1 MKAQVTE
8 TVGEMELLVAELVDN
23 YVMVVTEWLC
33 SMENDNPGMRGRPEF
48 IEQRAKILAGLDTL
62 EDLLVDLRTS
72 NPPSGSPGVAPAS
85 LLAT

>member
-1 MKAQVTE
+1 MKAQVTD
-8 TVGEMELLVAELVDN
+8 TVREMEFLVAELVDN

-33 SMENDNPGMRGRPEF
+33 SIENDNPGMRGRSEF
-48 IEQRAKILAGLDTL
+48 VEQRAKILAGLDML

-72 NPPSGSPGVAPAS
+72 TPPSGSPGVAPLS